1 MWVIYVGALTGIL
14 VLFWASRSTKA
25 DANADAPYSCE
36 SFSGRQYGF
45 GTCFQKQ
52 IKGRE
57 KGKWPQGNPRLQ
69 EDMEILYPWETQE
82 RMRIYTAEKVST
94 FLFIVTAGSL
104 SGRRFLPFRTF
115 VKACPREISST
126 GIPMEE
132 AHGR

>member
-25 DANADAPYSCE
+25 DANADAPVFVRIFFRPAVWLC
-36 SFSGRQYGF
+36 
-45 GTCFQKQ
+45 TCFQKQ

-82 RMRIYTAEKVST
+82 RMRIYTEHLSVYCDCR
-94 FLFIVTAGSL
+94 SL
-104 SGRRFLPFRTF
+104 SCRRFLPFCTF
-115 VKACPREISST
+115 
-126 GIPMEE
+126 G
-132 AHGR
+132 